1 MSQDKLR
8 DKHIYPRNILNP
20 RFKAQRLRRTNCQH
34 IEKRTCQRAE
44 EEVVSVLEDPFSVL
58 KKLPAYWSGT
68 WWRAS
73 RGISQRADDEPVSVP
88 WNWQRAEKNR
98 LLACRKK
105 ILSACWRRTDFQST
119 EDVLKKKI
127 NMSVPEMELFDY
139 LLYIYILPVSY
150 QQKNEVDGSTRN
162 FYECWTICDTQWVVS
177 TRWVEWWHHPTSNTP
192 PCGSHMAV
200 TT

>member
-1 MSQDKLR
+1 M
-8 DKHIYPRNILNP
+8 YPRNILNP

-119 EDVLKKKI
+119 EDVLKKKKI
-127 NMSVPEMELFDY
+127 SRFLKWNY
-139 LLYIYILPVSY
+139 LIIYYIYIYCLLAINKRMKSMEA
-150 QQKNEVDGSTRN
+150 QETSTN
-162 FYECWTICDTQWVVS
+162 AEPSVIPN
-177 TRWVEWWHHPTSNTP
+177 EWWVLDEWNDDITQLATRHH
-192 PCGSHMAV
+192 AEAIWQ
-200 TT
+200 